1 MSEVKKVT
9 VTLAKPGSSR
19 YPHGKVAYGFYKVV
33 DGEAVLTDAAAILRG
48 PKPARSIAGKL
59 RAWGKRNG
67 SSLHFDP

>member
-33 DGEAVLTDAAAILRG
+33 DGEVVLTDAAGNPAG
-48 PKPARSIAGKL
+48 TETARSIAG
-59 RAWGKRNG
+59 N
-67 SSLHFDP
+67 SSLGKAKRQ